1 MGQKEMAQM
10 VQATAT
16 EAAQAHLEATGF
28 STGFFFRGTMMTE
41 AEFNAASD
49 AASKPFYVYT
59 RRALKNGD
67 TKKGIRRFATR
78 AAQINYINR
87 APWSIAITAWN

>member
-1 MGQKEMAQM
+1 M

-16 EAAQAHLEATGF
+16 AAATAHLEATGF

-41 AEFNAASD
+41 VEFNAASD
-49 AASKPFYVYT
+49 EASKPFYVYT
-59 RRALKNGD
+59 RRELKSGNV
-67 TKKGIRRFATR
+67 KKGIRRFATR
-78 AAQINYINR
+78 TAQINYINR